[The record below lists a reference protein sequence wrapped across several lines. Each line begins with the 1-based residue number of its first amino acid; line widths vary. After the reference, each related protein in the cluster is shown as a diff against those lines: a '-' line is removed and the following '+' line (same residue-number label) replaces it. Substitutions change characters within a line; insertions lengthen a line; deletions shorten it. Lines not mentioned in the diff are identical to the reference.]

1 MADKAIK
8 LVCFCLV
15 NSTNSSTAQRA
26 HANFT
31 ENLPTFL
38 SALFISGLKFPV
50 LSACVGAAWA
60 VSRVLYARGYTKNGP
75 KGRYV

>member
-1 MADKAIK
+1 MCVSFLA
-8 LVCFCLV
+8 
-15 NSTNSSTAQRA
+15 NSANSSTAQRA

-38 SALFISGLKFPV
+38 SALFISGLKYPV
-50 LSACVGAAWA
+50 LSASVGAAWA

-75 KGRYV
+75 NGRYV